1 MESRLWSETYNFAR
15 FFARVLNDG
24 LACLSED
31 GHHLVV
37 DAVTFYTAAAVVEQ
51 HHWAVA
57 LQFVLEE
64 VLGQAKRPQVER
76 KDSSPKYSLVGL

>member
-1 MESRLWSETYNFAR
+1 MYSLNYKVTTSACDSEGRLKLYSA
-15 FFARVLNDG
+15 LQMMPI
-24 LACLSED
+24 S
-31 GHHLVV
+31 
-37 DAVTFYTAAAVVEQ
+37 
-51 HHWAVA
+51 